1 MIITIHGVQSLKNLK
16 LNINK
21 CYKKQ
26 CNNYNNSLRNCQL
39 LKYQIFQVAKLQRK
53 LIKRK
58 MLVQI
63 DYNNYKKLKN
73 YNKLLMYLMIIIK

>member
-1 MIITIHGVQSLKNLK
+1 MIIIIHGVQSLKNLK

-21 CYKKQ
+21 CYKKL
-26 CNNYNNSLRNCQL
+26 CNNYNNSLRNYQL
-39 LKYQIFQVAKLQRK
+39 LKYQIFLVVKLQRK